1 MSTPMIVTIAN
12 SAGFNFEGLLFV
24 TQLPL
29 RHFAGFEH
37 SKSVTQRQL
46 DSKSLRDIDLLKQGN
61 DRRHSQN
68 PLMHPRLSAKLSQSA
83 CS

>member
-29 RHFAGFEH
+29 RHLAGFEH
-37 SKSVTQRQL
+37 SKSVTQRRL
-46 DSKSLRDIDLLKQGN
+46 DSKSL
-61 DRRHSQN
+61 
-68 PLMHPRLSAKLSQSA
+68 
-83 CS
+83 